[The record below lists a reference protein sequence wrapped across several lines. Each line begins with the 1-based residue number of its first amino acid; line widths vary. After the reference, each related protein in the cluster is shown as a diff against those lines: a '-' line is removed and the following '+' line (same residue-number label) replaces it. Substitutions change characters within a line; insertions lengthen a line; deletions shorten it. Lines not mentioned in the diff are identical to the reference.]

1 MEVINTSYFEA
12 FLNEQLAEP
21 HHDTDAYLE
30 RLIIHWGE
38 TGETSFTLPPED
50 TKSGTGASITFTA
63 ERRYFIREGGRDVPV
78 EDLSEGYDVYYPVL
92 VFHDSG
98 SASPAA
104 AKKDAPAQTLLN
116 PLALLRHKSGRSLK
130 ALALIS
136 GVGEEK
142 LARYEQPNYDMRSI
156 PLGEA
161 SDITKALNV
170 HAEAL
175 LTCAPAA
182 PRTL

>member
-1 MEVINTSYFEA
+1 MEIINLSCFET
-12 FLNEQLAEP
+12 FLREQLKDPE
-21 HHDTDAYLE
+21 HDPDAYLE
-30 RLIIHWGE
+30 QLIIHWGE
-38 TGETSFTLPPED
+38 TGSETFTLPPEA
-50 TKSGTGASITFTA
+50 TKSGTGASISYTA
-63 ERRYFIREGGRDVPV
+63 ENRYFIRENGKEIPV

-98 SASPAA
+98 AASAA
-104 AKKDAPAQTLLN
+104 AAEPAPAPVLLN
-116 PLALLRHKSGRSLK
+116 PLVLLRHKSGHSRK
-130 ALALIS
+130 ALALLS
-136 GVGEEK
+136 GVEEEK
-142 LARYEQPNYDMRSI
+142 LAQYEKPGYDMRTI

-175 LTCAPAA
+175 LSCAPAA

>member
-1 MEVINTSYFEA
+1 MEVINLSCFET
-12 FLNEQLAEP
+12 FLREQLKDPEP
-21 HHDTDAYLE
+21 DTDAYLE
-30 RLIIHWGE
+30 QLIIHWGE
-38 TGETSFTLPPED
+38 TGAETFTLPPEA
-50 TKSGTGASITFTA
+50 TRSGTGASLSYTA
-63 ERRYFIREGGRDVPV
+63 EARYFIREGGKEIPV

-98 SASPAA
+98 SASVPAA
-104 AKKDAPAQTLLN
+104 EPAPAPVLLN
-116 PLALLRHKSGRSLK
+116 PLALLRHKSGRSRK
-130 ALALIS
+130 TLALLS
-136 GVGEEK
+136 GVAEEK
-142 LARYEQPNYDMRSI
+142 LAQYEQPDYDMRTI

-175 LTCAPAA
+175 LSCAPAA